1 MKDPESKGLTESE
14 LLSIS
19 LSMMA
24 GSDTT
29 KRSLLWALQLL
40 ANRPD
45 IKAKAYESI
54 KSAGSDIL
62 VSPNV
67 AHTNIPYVNA
77 LAKEVGRYFV
87 VLRLALPKATHG
99 MVKWNDA
106 HIPPKTLLFLNTWA
120 CARDTEVFADA
131 GDFDPQRWLTGDIIH
146 KHQFA
151 FGMGGR
157 MCVASHVASK
167 ALYTVFLHLI
177 TRFEILP
184 AGEKPNQTAWDPL
197 EGLLSKGNHQ
207 AAPAATF
214 IRLVPRK

>member
-1 MKDPESKGLTESE
+1 
-14 LLSIS
+14 
-19 LSMMA
+19 MMA

-45 IKAKAYESI
+45 IQRKAHASILESGI
-54 KSAGSDIL
+54 ADDIL
-62 VSPNV
+62 TSPSV
-67 AHTNIPYVNA
+67 AHTHIPYIDA

-99 MVKWNDA
+99 TVTWKGA
-106 HIPPKTLLFLNTWA
+106 RIPPRTLLFLNTWA

-131 GDFDPQRWLTGDIIH
+131 DEFDPERWLDGDVVH
-146 KHQFA
+146 RHQFA

-167 ALYTVFLHLI
+167 ALYTVFLHLVAH
-177 TRFEILP
+177 FEVLP
-184 AGEKPNQTAWDPL
+184 AGGGVDSTAWDPL

-214 IRLVPRK
+214 VRLVPRNAEATRRMLAGAAA